1 MVIRHPSPDLIRRT
15 LLKIFVIDR
24 SFFRPPFLMR
34 SFAVTTSC
42 LLLFI
47 ASSHL
52 IASSNVPPVEFN
64 KVSAKSEQ
72 TTKLITNL
80 IGRSHYRKPE
90 LNDELS
96 SAIFEQYLQNLDP
109 NRSYFLAS
117 DIQQFENLRFRFD
130 DLLKSV
136 QLEPAY
142 AIFSRYRLRAL
153 ERITY
158 ARELLDARFNFE
170 IDEDYTINR
179 ENEQWAVIRK
189 ISMTYGANV

>member
-1 MVIRHPSPDLIRRT
+1 M
-15 LLKIFVIDR
+15 
-24 SFFRPPFLMR
+24 RPL
-34 SFAVTTSC
+34 AATAAW

-47 ASSHL
+47 ASPHL
-52 IASSNVPPVEFN
+52 DANSNPPAVEFN

-72 TTKLITNL
+72 TTKLITSL
-80 IGRSHYRKPE
+80 IERYHYRKPQ

-96 SAIFEQYLQNLDP
+96 SAIFDQYLQNLDP

-136 QLEPAY
+136 RLEPAY

-153 ERITY
+153 
-158 ARELLDARFNFE
+158 
-170 IDEDYTINR
+170 
-179 ENEQWAVIRK
+179 
-189 ISMTYGANV
+189 

>member
-1 MVIRHPSPDLIRRT
+1 
-15 LLKIFVIDR
+15 
-24 SFFRPPFLMR
+24 MR
-34 SFAVTTSC
+34 SLAATTSC

-52 IASSNVPPVEFN
+52 NASSNVPPVEFN

-80 IGRSHYRKPE
+80 IGRYHYRKPE
-90 LNDELS
+90 LNDKLS
-96 SAIFEQYLQNLDP
+96 SAIFEQYLRNLDP

-136 QLEPAY
+136 RLEPAY
-142 AIFSRYRLRAL
+142 AMFSRYRLRAL
-153 ERITY
+153 ERIAY
-158 ARELLDARFNFE
+158 ARQLLDVGFNFE
-170 IDEDYTINR
+170 IN
-179 ENEQWAVIRK
+179 
-189 ISMTYGANV
+189 